1 MGEETAVS
9 LRFDSAEQLLLLLK
23 PEGEVKKASTPD
35 MSTLDLIEALTKQQ
49 LFVDAIRYL
58 ALALPKRESIWWTIA
73 VNKKVSPQNID
84 DIKEQKAWKLVEEWV
99 YDPTENNRAGA
110 YALAEAL
117 EFETPGSYAAMA
129 VYWSGGSLTPAE
141 SGQIVPPGPGLSGT
155 AVGASVLMTCAQGEP
170 QTIGI
175 RHQYALKIGLNVA
188 RGGNGL
194 SEEPQ

>member
-9 LRFDSAEQLLLLLK
+9 LRFDSAEQLFLLLK

-84 DIKEQKAWKLVEEWV
+84 DIKVKR
-99 YDPTENNRAGA
+99 EN
-110 YALAEAL
+110 
-117 EFETPGSYAAMA
+117 
-129 VYWSGGSLTPAE
+129 
-141 SGQIVPPGPGLSGT
+141 
-155 AVGASVLMTCAQGEP
+155 
-170 QTIGI
+170 
-175 RHQYALKIGLNVA
+175 
-188 RGGNGL
+188 
-194 SEEPQ
+194 

>member
-1 MGEETAVS
+1 
-9 LRFDSAEQLLLLLK
+9 
-23 PEGEVKKASTPD
+23 